1 MYCNDYA
8 GAVEKWK
15 VDLIVSRAKRLGF
28 RPEDLEDAQQQ
39 IVLTLLSF
47 EFDAERSNGASE
59 RTVVTSI
66 IDHQLLALL
75 RARRRYENRVTNND
89 DIRGD
94 DPSLAR
100 EWLAGYQLTMAS
112 DVKAA
117 MSRLSP
123 TARQVCAL
131 LADGL
136 SFHQVAIRLGIGW
149 HTVHV
154 HVRNIRRCFERLDV
168 DHRVT
173 T

>member
-1 MYCNDYA
+1 MYRNDYA
-8 GAVEKWK
+8 EAIEKWK

-75 RARRRYENRVTNND
+75 RARRRYKNRVTND
-89 DIRGD
+89 DEIRSD
-94 DPSLAR
+94 DPSLAC
-100 EWLAGYQLTMAS
+100 EWRDGYRLTMAS
-112 DVKAA
+112 DVNTA

-123 TARQVCAL
+123 TSRQVCEL
-131 LADGL
+131 LAEGH
-136 SFHQVAIRLGIGW
+136 SSHQVAQRLGIGW
-149 HTVHV
+149 HTVQEHI
-154 HVRNIRRCFERLDV
+154 RSIRRCFERSGI
-168 DHRVT
+168 DHLVT
-173 T
+173 S